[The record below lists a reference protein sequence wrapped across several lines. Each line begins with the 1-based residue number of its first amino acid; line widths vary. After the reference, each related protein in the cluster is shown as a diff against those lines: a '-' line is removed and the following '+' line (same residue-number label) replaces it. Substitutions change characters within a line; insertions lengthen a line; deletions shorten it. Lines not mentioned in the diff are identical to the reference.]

1 MMENIFSIYKD
12 NSQDWDIRPLGYFCS
27 EIRNPNRLLLES
39 NRLSLSYGRV
49 KPKDIES
56 TEGLLPE
63 SFDGYNIIEK
73 GDVVLRLT
81 DLQNDKKSLRVGL
94 SHEKGIITS
103 AYTTVR
109 LHQGDPRWLYY
120 TLHAYDLQKVFY
132 SLGSGLRQSM
142 GFEDLK
148 RLPIALPS
156 SQVQIEIC
164 DYLDIELSKL
174 NNLIEAKKRQ
184 VDQVGYFFDAI
195 VREEILGSGVGEL
208 KTPRWATHLGS
219 GRYLV
224 PLGKLVRPR
233 GEKNEPIVF
242 DEVLSLTAA
251 RGVIRY
257 EDKGDIGNKASED
270 ISRYSI
276 VRKNDLVINSM
287 NIVIGSVGLSRYDG
301 VLSPVYFVLM
311 PIDNS
316 RVNME
321 YLSLHFRIREF
332 QRQLIRLGYGILDH
346 RMRIPWINLKSQEI
360 VLPSIE
366 EQERIVLK
374 LRKFDEDRL
383 KALSSIEA
391 SIKKIEQYKIS
402 LINSAMVGSLPQV
415 GNRRYAS

>member
-1 MMENIFSIYKD
+1 MIESTFSIYKD
-12 NSQDWDIRPLGYFCS
+12 NPQDWDIKPLGYLCS
-27 EIRNPNRLLLES
+27 EIRNPNRFLLEN
-39 NRLSLSYGRV
+39 NRLSLSYGKV

-63 SFDGYNIIEK
+63 SFDGYNVIEI

-94 SHEKGIITS
+94 SPEKGIITS
-103 AYTTVR
+103 AYTTIR
-109 LHQGDPRWLYY
+109 LQKGDPRWLYY
-120 TLHAYDLQKVFY
+120 TLHSYDLQKVFY

-148 RLPIALPS
+148 RLPIAVPPS
-156 SQVQIEIC
+156 EVQSEIC
-164 DYLDIELSKL
+164 NYLDDELLKL
-174 NNLIEAKKRQ
+174 NQLVEAKKQ
-184 VDQVGYFFDAI
+184 QLDQVGYFFDAV
-195 VREEILGSGVGEL
+195 VREEILGSGSSNL
-208 KTPRWATHLGS
+208 KIPRWATHLGS
-219 GRYLV
+219 GRSLV

-233 GEKNEPIVF
+233 GEKNDPIIL

-276 VRKNDLVINSM
+276 VRKSDLVINSM
-287 NIVIGSVGLSRYDG
+287 NIIIGSVGLSRYDG
-301 VLSPVYFVLM
+301 VLSPVYFVLR
-311 PIDNS
+311 PRDNS
-316 RVNME
+316 RINME

-360 VLPSIE
+360 VLPSLA

-374 LRKFDEDRL
+374 LRKFDDDRL
-383 KALSSIEA
+383 KAISSIQA
-391 SIKKIEQYKIS
+391 SITKIEQYKVS

-415 GNRRYAS
+415 GNRR